1 MTKMTD
7 WSHTEISV
15 VIPAYNEQANVPTL
29 LNRIAEVFK
38 PLGRK
43 FEVVIVDD
51 GSSDDTLKVLAEQK
65 RSRPWLRVISLDRH
79 CGQTCA
85 MTAGFRAA
93 RGDVIAT
100 LDADLQNDPAEIP
113 RLLSMLNECDAVTG
127 WRVKRQDPL
136 LRRIS
141 TRIANGVRNKLSG
154 ESIHDSACS
163 LKVYKRACLDGLTL
177 YEGLHR
183 FMPTLVKMRGFKVI
197 EVPVSH
203 HARRAGQTKYGMW
216 NRMFRAFIDLLV
228 VRWMKKRYL
237 RYQAR
242 EL

>member
-1 MTKMTD
+1 VKITNEPHK
-7 WSHTEISV
+7 EISV
-15 VIPAYNEQANVPTL
+15 VIPAYNEQANVPIL
-29 LNRIAEVFK
+29 VNRIAEVLE
-38 PLGRK
+38 PLGRE
-43 FEVVIVDD
+43 FEVIIVDD
-51 GSSDDTLKVLAEQK
+51 GSSDGTLQVLAEQK
-65 RSRPWLRVISLDRH
+65 KSRPWLRVIALDRH

-85 MTAGFRAA
+85 MAAGFQAA
-93 RGDVIAT
+93 CGDIIAT

-113 RLLSMLNECDAVTG
+113 RLLQMLNDCDAVTG
-127 WRVKRQDPL
+127 WRVKRQDQL

-141 TRIANGVRNKLSG
+141 TRVANGVRNKLSS

-203 HARRAGQTKYGMW
+203 HPRRAGQAKYGMW
-216 NRMFRAFIDLLV
+216 NRMFRAFVDLLV